1 MIYGLIGEKLPHS
14 FSKEIHE
21 SIADYEYNLIEIEKD
36 KLDDFMKSR
45 NFSAINVTIPYK
57 QDVIPYLDYI
67 SPRAEKIG
75 AVNTIVNKGGKLYGY
90 NTDYYGLRSLIE
102 RNNADFKGKK
112 VLILG
117 TGGTSKTAY
126 CVADDL
132 GASVIKKVSPFNEPG
147 ALSYEQVYSDYTDAD
162 YIINASP
169 CGMYPNNGDCPV
181 MLDKFS
187 SLSGVFDVIYNPLR
201 SSLVMQAKQAG
212 LIAEG
217 GLYMLIAQAVRAS
230 EIFTDTVFP
239 EGTLDKTFNK
249 IFASKQNIVL
259 TGMPGSGKTTK
270 GKLIAE
276 KLGRKFIDTD
286 LLIAEK
292 EGREI
297 SEIFASD
304 GEEYFRN
311 RESEIIADVS
321 KFSGVVIGTGGGS
334 ILRSENIINLKKNG
348 RIYFLDRDL
357 NDIVPTDDRPLSSN
371 INDLKKRYN
380 ERYSI
385 YKDTADVHI
394 ESRGI
399 YEDAEII
406 LREGFSDEN
415 KN

>member
-1 MIYGLIGEKLPHS
+1 MMYGLIGEKLPHS

-21 SIADYEYNLIEIEKD
+21 SIADYEYNLIEIKKD
-36 KLDDFMKSR
+36 ELDVFMKSR

-67 SPRAEKIG
+67 STRAEKIG

-102 RNNADFKGKK
+102 KNNADFTGKK

-132 GASVIKKVSPFNEPG
+132 GASVIKKVSPFDEPG
-147 ALSYEQVYSDYTDAD
+147 ALSYEQVYSDYTNAD

-169 CGMYPNNGDCPV
+169 CGMYPNNGECPI

-201 SSLVMQAKQAG
+201 SSLVMQARQAG
-212 LIAEG
+212 ITAEG

-230 EIFTDTVFP
+230 EIFTDMVFP
-239 EGTLDKTFNK
+239 KGTLEKAFHK

-270 GKLIAE
+270 GRLIAE
-276 KLGRKFIDTD
+276 KLGREFIDTD
-286 LLIAEK
+286 ARIAEK

-304 GEEYFRN
+304 GEAYFRN
-311 RESEIIADVS
+311 REAEVIADVS
-321 KFSGVVIGTGGGS
+321 KLGGVVIGTGGGS
-334 ILRSENIINLKKNG
+334 ILRTENTVNLKKNG
-348 RIYFLDRDL
+348 RIYFIDRDL
-357 NDIVPTDDRPLSSN
+357 NDIAPTGNRPLSSN
-371 INDLKKRYN
+371 IRDLKKRYN

-394 ESRGI
+394 QSRGI
-399 YEDAEII
+399 DEDAEII
-406 LREGFSDEN
+406 LREVFLNEN
-415 KN
+415 QD